1 MPSGTFAPTT
11 TLKRTLKDSL
21 GAITPPPSGLCTG
34 SPALSA
40 VAPVPIRKRTSF
52 VPASNSAW
60 SRSVGS
66 VFVPAMPPGLET
78 MLSDPGR

>member
-1 MPSGTFAPTT
+1 M
-11 TLKRTLKDSL
+11 
-21 GAITPPPSGLCTG
+21 
-34 SPALSA
+34 
-40 VAPVPIRKRTSF
+40 RKRTSF

-78 MLSDPGR
+78 MLSDPGRYAVFAGIASLMRES